1 MSETNKTYRIKTKI
15 GTTDGF
21 INVDT
26 NLVQDYDVLDI
37 LSVKISSSETYKL
50 HNSNYGVVVGRV
62 LANNG
67 FGVPNAKISIFIE
80 ADSNDGDKVRELYP
94 FTNTYS
100 KNSNG
105 VRYNLLLDDKVADC
119 HQVVGTFPN
128 KRYMLDNDVVLEV
141 FDKYYKYT
149 TRTNNAGDYLIMGV
163 PVGTYTLHMDLD
175 LSDCGILSQKPR
187 DFVYKG
193 YTIEQFENPSKFKEG
208 KEYNELSQV
217 FSQDQTVN
225 VIPFWGNESTGEQI
239 GITRADINVAFKF
252 ETTCVFIG
260 SVISDNASNGIT
272 KKCMATENMGNM
284 EEMTTGEGTIEMIR
298 KTPSGEI
305 EEFQIRGT
313 QLIDGNGV
321 WCYQIPMNLDYMMTD
336 EYGNMVPT
344 DDPEKGVATRTSV
357 RFRISMQDNEEN
369 TDNFFRAKVLVPHN
383 PQFTEVGEHE
393 EYDYEFGSYTRDDSF
408 RDLFWD
414 NVYTVKSYIP
424 RFQKRKVRGWR
435 DKNFTGI
442 KSCNFHGNNNPMPY
456 NNMRIKLPLMFT
468 IMCAIIKCFIKI
480 TGIFN
485 TFISSL
491 GNFLSKLG
499 VKKIMGIK
507 LFPKALDTAKEL
519 RLNVLSEG
527 LCPDLENWFFAPM
540 RRVNLEKRGGYDLLG
555 QTMQHLLTEEDYD
568 VTSIDY
574 QNKESEDEVICLTTS
589 IDYLISCIEMNLA
602 MEYRV
607 INFDFYNDW
616 INGTIYIP
624 RFMRYLRPKRTFLGI
639 TFVKAKMKGCMDN
652 TKIFSK
658 TRRYTQQCSLGYK
671 DAGDGIFSKV
681 NNPLAAN
688 NSKKSIRKSNN
699 FHKKNGFTQQT
710 IFGRNGGICHEHTT
724 SRKQNVYY
732 MKPCEWLNGSKVNL
746 FSTDI
751 ILLGSL
757 KDCDENGLPK
767 AFRYLSSS
775 SYIMPTNLALTNMET
790 NGPLYANN
798 KGTICAGMSNQHI
811 TDNNINEDNGVQ
823 YVDPNKGLGNELS
836 VYANSKDTNIDTQ
849 YDGLELSDIIPLTEA
864 AGISWDYTGP
874 GQGEITESNMYYP
887 GGHFLGMSCTNSQ
900 TNIKSCVNLSRICE
914 IGVTMSQRKEDI
926 SSINSE
932 TGVETYTYTAPTG
945 FISGNEIVGEDFRT
959 MFATMNQKRLQANK
973 LNPETGYYYYDFE
986 FIKPINFNGIFSNI
1000 TDKKNAKD
1008 KYYNT
1013 QIDSLINI
1021 DSDKE
1026 DILMESFGISRR
1038 NKKNDRPDYDEYEI
1052 VNTQTRTIED
1062 TSKDYYKFRFGL
1074 LDKNLKKS
1082 DFIHNSRFL
1091 KKSGGYSYLPQYE
1104 NSYYF
1109 YFGMKAGVTAIDE
1122 FNKQFFSVCEPTVLR
1137 ERMPSLNVDIDNIDL
1152 CQQRAVTNVVV
1163 DNVEMPLQLIKLS
1176 KTTEDGVIEINV
1188 TDKKQNEGGKEY
1200 RNMYSFNISDDFN
1213 NIMAT
1218 VDTLSFGKYHL
1229 EIIDSNGVT
1238 LTKDFV
1244 VGLDLFKYNT
1254 EIYNFNVYSTENIIS
1269 KNITRDEYLGGYIK
1283 LSNIT
1288 VDNNYREYITDK
1300 VTFIIKDNE
1309 KKVDDTK
1316 TTSWYNQIEEDGNLI
1331 LIGTPLSLYVKKPNV
1346 SYGLYIKYALS
1357 DACNNKDFKEIFLEN
1372 FIIKD
1377 GKTVGL
1383 NMGWADVPMFLTISP
1398 SGTSTLTYPKE
1409 IKENEII
1416 LITSATT
1423 TDVSPLLLFGDKKW
1437 WPDENV
1443 NGYSMVLGA
1452 VNVGRDDYQMIETIH
1467 TQQKNFDDLDV
1478 GNSGNNSYVSSGN
1491 QESGYTPSNVA
1502 NDISGNTNVDINKD
1516 DNSLANWIKRVSI
1529 YKGTTENETFS
1540 NNIFTTSGNK
1550 VLWGEPQRFAS
1561 KDEGRYQGE
1570 IHCSE
1575 NEITYTDFTL
1585 DDDASYYSTKN
1596 AYSAIGVDDDGVVS
1610 GDYFAKLVN
1619 GNISE
1624 NHCYG
1629 KKPVLGSGYVF
1640 KSIPDGEIVYLTF
1653 DGKINT
1659 NPRNLEGNKDN
1670 GVYYSSFIYPV
1681 IEKPISVVARFFIW
1695 DEYGIHF
1702 PENEDGVAEIMHYE
1716 MAGRT
1721 EMSIQNGIR
1730 YNGSL
1735 GTKFVKDNITYVSGV
1750 TVSNIHPFDFD
1761 NATKNKVSANRIS
1774 GMTVTTVINEEGEEG
1789 YVDAFKDGY
1798 AMGVSGVT
1806 EVHYEITEGY
1816 PFISEKLDL
1825 SHLVNTV
1832 SDSFNYDSYFGDYA
1846 TYEIKSGQGIEI
1858 TLHGNGKGSGQGFIC
1873 KQFKNDK
1880 YKLLD
1885 LSINSDGKWNNEA
1898 YIYYQERGGKEP
1910 IYHVLCYFDLDY
1922 LWEHDDGNGNIVR
1935 TDRHENKVSSKNGEL
1950 VIVRIGYYNNRMCN
1964 VRWSYKYL
1972 KAETFKDK
1980 DGNSVTEEIEYIRD
1994 ECYDLRKDGGWSRGR
2009 IGDNKNRLSGIFDML
2024 WGTDENK
2031 NQTYHKFV
2039 QPVPNYRMKTNM
2051 NDTNWFNTI
2060 IAHKNNYANGQ
2071 STIKEADLKKDIFYY
2086 VDRMQTQ
2093 STQNGLGEATLFKIY
2108 PVLLPSKIEDD
2119 GIVMDLYGVFGEITG
2134 GTNQNWKGIMSVV
2147 NDNGNAVTANTT
2159 SFVVTY
2165 HIDHVDSGQFTTGL
2179 SATNAND
2186 AKNKLMIKYGN
2197 DSVSA
2202 TNGLTTSNWSLIY
2215 SNANCTEEKDPST
2228 NETLGYN
2235 VTYNFG
2241 FRLND
2246 SMKDNG
2252 FNNSFIFYLTTPSQ
2266 GEVFSINV
2274 KEYEKYLNVYEDS
2287 NFNIK
2292 KTSYS
2297 FINPADS
2304 IIIYVGCKNIK
2315 NEKISIDSAE
2325 TDTNSAFAVQAM
2337 ESFNTIKDEIN
2348 YTGRAFKISIEPNLI
2363 PGDYD
2368 GTLNFSVEGKG
2379 DERYKASFNYS
2390 LKYSITGIT
2399 VSPPIIRTYT
2409 TGPCTGQSITINTG
2423 GISSDISSMEL
2434 GGDLTINSDD
2444 LVSNYFTPIKNKD
2457 KIYFEYDGKGLVPDA
2472 GKKYNYE
2479 LKLVEG
2485 SKEYKSSFV
2494 LEAYPYV
2501 RVNIANMN
2509 EVGFPDL
2516 MISEGAVIS
2525 GTVINSKPIKA
2536 GETVTFIPYNFFEGF
2551 EKFKLGLTF
2560 NGNLLRRL
2568 YYLTSSIRVSDGI
2581 SNAIFV
2587 DALINTGNNFTV
2599 NVPSENY
2606 RCKLEDKLIIKP
2618 LTLNLLRVELGDY
2631 YKIKISRGPLNVN
2644 ETDKEGTTNGR
2655 EITVRLSN
2663 EGNIQGGTI
2672 LTGAGTNDYVI
2683 DYSNFEKNDDIKLCV
2698 KVDGIQPN
2706 EYVSVMYNN
2715 KEFTT
2720 IPLNVKPT
2728 FDEFPYEISILE
2740 IGPAPAPENTET
2752 ISGIKYVY
2760 SEISL
2765 SIKTKEEN

>member
-105 VRYNLLLDDKVADC
+105 VRYNLLPDDKVADC

-239 GITRADINVAFKF
+239 GITRADINIAFKF

-260 SVISDNASNGIT
+260 SVISDNSSNGIT
-272 KKCMATENMGNM
+272 KKCMATDNMGNM

-305 EEFQIRGT
+305 EEFQVKGT

-344 DDPEKGVATRTSV
+344 DDPEKGIPTRTSV

-383 PQFTEVGEHE
+383 PQFTGPNEHE
-393 EYDYEFGSYTRDDSF
+393 EYDYEFGTYTKDESF

-414 NVYTVKSYIP
+414 NVYSVKSYIP

-442 KSCNFHGNNNPMPY
+442 KSCNFHGTNNPMPY
-456 NNMRIKLPLMFT
+456 NNIRIKLPLMFT
-468 IMCAIIKCFIKI
+468 IMCAIIKTFIKI

-485 TFISSL
+485 GLICTL
-491 GNFLSKLG
+491 GNTLAYLG
-499 VKKIMGIK
+499 RKTKIIGSVFKKAYGA
-507 LFPKALDTAKEL
+507 ALNLK
-519 RLNVLSEG
+519 LNVLSEG
-527 LCPDLENWFFAPM
+527 LCPDLENWYFAPLSWG
-540 RRVNLEKRGGYDLLG
+540 NLKQSYSPPNGYKRYNLLQ
-555 QTMQHLLTEEDYD
+555 QTLNHLLSEEDIYTD
-568 VTSIDY
+568 DKSIDA
-574 QNKESEDEVICLTTS
+574 QNVESEDEVICLTTN
-589 IDYLISCIEMNLA
+589 INYLIACLEMNLA

-624 RFMRYLRPKRTFLGI
+624 RFMRYVRPKRTFLGI
-639 TFVKAKMKGCMDN
+639 TFVKSKLKACMDD

-658 TRRYTQQCSLGYK
+658 TRRYTQMCSMGYK
-671 DAGDGIFSKV
+671 YNNNTYTKV
-681 NNPLAAN
+681 NNPLAS
-688 NSKKSIRKSNN
+688 NSSKRAIKKSNN
-699 FHKKNGFTQQT
+699 FHKKNGFTQHT
-710 IFGRNGGICHEHTT
+710 IFGRNGGICHEQPT
-724 SRKQNVYY
+724 SRKQYVYY
-732 MKPCEWLNGSKVNL
+732 MKPCEWSNKSKVNL
-746 FSTDI
+746 FATDI

-767 AFRYLSSS
+767 AFRYLSST
-775 SYIMPTNLALTNMET
+775 SYIMPTNLALTNMES
-790 NGPLYANN
+790 NGYLYANN
-798 KGTICAGMSNQHI
+798 KNTICAGQSNQI
-811 TDNNINEDNGVQ
+811 LNDNSIDDIGVQMVSPNSGLSTELEVYANAKDNNI
-823 YVDPNKGLGNELS
+823 
-836 VYANSKDTNIDTQ
+836 DTK
-849 YDGLELSDIIPLTEA
+849 YDGLELSDIIALTEA
-864 AGISWDYTGP
+864 AGISWNYTGP
-874 GQGEITESNMYYP
+874 GQGEIVEKNMYYP

-914 IGVTMSQRKEDI
+914 VGVTMSQRKEDI
-926 SSINSE
+926 GEIDKENGKE
-932 TGVETYTYTAPTG
+932 VYYYTVPTG
-945 FISGNEIVGEDFRT
+945 FISGNEIIGEDFRA
-959 MFATMNQKRLQANK
+959 MFATMNQNRLQATNI
-973 LNPETGYYYYDFE
+973 NFETGYKYYDFD
-986 FIKPINFNGIFSNI
+986 FVKPVNFNGVFHDI
-1000 TDKKNAKD
+1000 TKKGSEA
-1008 KYYNT
+1008 YYNT
-1013 QIDSLINI
+1013 DITLPTES
-1021 DSDKE
+1021 E
-1026 DILMESFGISRR
+1026 DILEKHGISYQNR
-1038 NKKNDRPDYDEYEI
+1038 NNRADYDENESLH
-1052 VNTQTRTIED
+1052 TQTRTIED
-1062 TSKDYYKFRFGL
+1062 TSVDYYRFRFGL
-1074 LDKNLKKS
+1074 NNDNLSKNNA
-1082 DFIHNSRFL
+1082 IHDSRFL
-1091 KKSGGYSYLPQYE
+1091 TTKSGYKYLPQYE

-1152 CQQRAVTNVVV
+1152 CQQRAVANVVV
-1163 DNVEMPLQLIKLS
+1163 DNIEMPLQSIKLS
-1176 KTTEDGVIEINV
+1176 KTTENGVIEINV
-1188 TDKKQNEGGKEY
+1188 TDKKQNEGGEEY

-1238 LTKDFV
+1238 LTKDFI

-1254 EIYNFNVYSTENIIS
+1254 EIYNFNVYSTENIIP

-1300 VTFIIKDNE
+1300 VTFIIKDNK

-1331 LIGTPLSLYVKKPNV
+1331 LSGTPLSLYVKKPNV

-1383 NMGWADVPMFLTISP
+1383 NMGWVDVPMFLTISP
-1398 SGTSTLTYPKE
+1398 SGTSTLTYPEE

-1416 LITSATT
+1416 LITSAIT
-1423 TDVSPLLLFGDKKW
+1423 TDVSPLLLFGNEKW

-1452 VNVGRDDYQMIETIH
+1452 MDTGRDEFEKVQTHIT
-1467 TQQKNFDDLDV
+1467 NRFDDLNFD
-1478 GNSGNNSYVSSGN
+1478 GAGGSGTGGGGSYISGGN
-1491 QESGYTPSNVA
+1491 QESGYTPSSVA
-1502 NDISGNTNVDINKD
+1502 SDVDINSGATINQ
-1516 DNSLANWIKRVSI
+1516 DNNSFANWIKRVSI

-1561 KDEGRYQGE
+1561 KDKDRYQGE

-1585 DDDASYYSTKN
+1585 DDDASYYNTRN
-1596 AYSAIGVDDDGVVS
+1596 IYSAIGVDDDGVVS

-1619 GNISE
+1619 GKISK
-1624 NHCYG
+1624 NYCYG
-1629 KKPVLGSGYVF
+1629 KEPISGSGYVF
-1640 KSIPDGEIVYLTF
+1640 KSIPDGEIVYLTYNG
-1653 DGKINT
+1653 DEINT
-1659 NPRNLEGNKDN
+1659 NPRNLEDNKDN

-1750 TVSNIHPFDFD
+1750 TVSNIHPLDFD
-1761 NATKNKVSANRIS
+1761 NATKNKVSANRVS

-1789 YVDAFKDGY
+1789 YVDAFKNGY
-1798 AMGVSGVT
+1798 AMGVSGIT

-1816 PFISEKLDL
+1816 PSISEKLDL

-1832 SDSFNYDSYFGDYA
+1832 SDGFNYDSYFGDYA
-1846 TYEIKSGQGIEI
+1846 TYEVKSGQGIEI
-1858 TLHGNGKGSGQGFIC
+1858 TLHGSGKGSGQGFIC

-1898 YIYYQERGGKEP
+1898 YIYYQERGGKQP

-1922 LWEHDDGNGNIVR
+1922 LWEHDDGNGNTVR
-1935 TDRHENKVSSKNGEL
+1935 TDRHKNKVSSKDGEL
-1950 VIVRIGYYNNRMCN
+1950 VIVRIGYYNDRMCN
-1964 VRWSYKYL
+1964 IRWSYKYL
-1972 KAETFKDK
+1972 KTETFEDR
-1980 DGNSVTEEIEYIRD
+1980 DDNSVTEEIEYVMD
-1994 ECYDLRKDGGWSRGR
+1994 ECYDLRKDGGWSRGT

-2024 WGTDENK
+2024 WGTDEND
-2031 NQTYHKFV
+2031 NQTFHRFV

-2051 NDTNWFNTI
+2051 GNTNWYNTI
-2060 IAHKNNYANGQ
+2060 IAHKNNYTNGK

-2086 VDRMQTQ
+2086 VDRMPTQT
-2093 STQNGLGEATLFKIY
+2093 TQNGLGEATLFKIY
-2108 PVLLPSKIEDD
+2108 PVLLPGKIEDD
-2119 GIVMDLYGVFGEITG
+2119 GIIMDLYAVFGEITG

-2147 NDNGNAVTANTT
+2147 SDNGNTVTANTT
-2159 SFVVTY
+2159 SFAVSY
-2165 HIDHVDSGQFTTGL
+2165 HIDHIKSGQFTTGL
-2179 SATNAND
+2179 SATNGND
-2186 AKNKLMIKYGN
+2186 AINKLMIKYGN

-2202 TNGLTTSNWSLIY
+2202 TNGLTTNNWSLIY
-2215 SNANCTEEKDPST
+2215 SNADCVEEKDPNN
-2228 NETLGYN
+2228 NEILGYN
-2235 VTYNFG
+2235 VTYKFG

-2266 GEVFSINV
+2266 GEVFNINV

-2287 NFNIK
+2287 NFNINIK
-2292 KTSYS
+2292 ETFYD
-2297 FINPADS
+2297 FINPTDS
-2304 IIIYVGCKNIK
+2304 IIIYVGCKNIN
-2315 NEKISIDSAE
+2315 NETISINYSETDIDSAF
-2325 TDTNSAFAVQAM
+2325 TIQAM
-2337 ESFNTIKDEIN
+2337 ESFNTIKNEMN
-2348 YTGRAFKISIEPNLI
+2348 YTGRAFKVSIEPNLI
-2363 PGDYD
+2363 PGDYI
-2368 GTLNFSVEGKG
+2368 GALNFSVYGK
-2379 DERYKASFNYS
+2379 DDVRYKASFNYNF
-2390 LKYSITGIT
+2390 KYSITGIT
-2399 VSPPIIRTYT
+2399 VSPTTIRTYT
-2409 TGPCTGQSITINTG
+2409 TGPCSGQSITIDKSENL
-2423 GISSDISSMEL
+2423 SSDIYSMEL
-2434 GGDLTINSDD
+2434 GGDLTIYSEDFG
-2444 LVSNYFTPIKNKD
+2444 SNYFTPIKNKNEV
-2457 KIYFEYDGKGLVPDA
+2457 YFKYDGKGLVPDA
-2472 GKKYNYE
+2472 GKEYDYE
-2479 LKLVEG
+2479 VKLVEG

-2501 RVNIANMN
+2501 ELNITNMN
-2509 EVGFPDL
+2509 ETGFPDL
-2516 MISEGAVIS
+2516 TI
-2525 GTVINSKPIKA
+2525 GTGKAIKA
-2536 GETVTFIPYNFFEGF
+2536 GETGTFIPNSFSDDFKE
-2551 EKFKLGLTF
+2551 FKLS
-2560 NGNLLRRL
+2560 LLFKDKLLKRL
-2568 YYLTSSIRVSDGI
+2568 YYLSPAKIINDKSINEKASFI
-2581 SNAIFV
+2581 
-2587 DALINTGNNFTV
+2587 DALTNTGNTFTV
-2599 NVPSENY
+2599 NLLSNDYYNNLDDDYIKIPS
-2606 RCKLEDKLIIKP
+2606 KLQLY
-2618 LTLNLLRVELGDY
+2618 RVELGDK
-2631 YKIKISRGPLNVN
+2631 YKINVRSYESTDAGDKDENSVNPLAKLSND
-2644 ETDKEGTTNGR
+2644 TDSIGTEILGTTPF
-2655 EITVRLSN
+2655 
-2663 EGNIQGGTI
+2663 
-2672 LTGAGTNDYVI
+2672 VI
-2683 DYSNFEKNDDIKLCV
+2683 NYANFNKTTDNIKLCISISST
-2698 KVDGIQPN
+2698 KEVDYI
-2706 EYVSVMYNN
+2706 SVMYKG
-2715 KEFTT
+2715 KEFNRIIKESNPT
-2720 IPLNVKPT
+2720 IAA
-2728 FDEFPYEISILE
+2728 FPYEISILE
-2740 IGPAPAPENTET
+2740 LCAGPIGERSNDGYFSTDIA
-2752 ISGIKYVY
+2752 ISIVY
-2760 SEISL
+2760 KQE
-2765 SIKTKEEN
+2765 